1 MSLDTLCLRLCMY
14 DSGTADLQCRQT
26 SVFYFSYSAQEIAL
40 PLGNGGGFCI
50 FFPLQVKQSYFSPKS
65 DKRGWWRWLK
75 GTFFLFFSFF
85 FCWHFKRWAVFSAVL
100 HTSECPLFERY
111 LISWFYCILKYSVCS
126 WWFPEALPIL
136 LTSLVRNAG
145 VKETENSLLSELN
158 ESGEAFGRILLLT
171 S

>member
-50 FFPLQVKQSYFSPKS
+50 FFPLQVKQSYFFSKS
-65 DKRGWWRWLK
+65 DKRGWRGWLK
-75 GTFFLFFSFF
+75 GTFFFFFLSFF
-85 FCWHFKRWAVFSAVL
+85 VDILRDELFLVL
-100 HTSECPLFERY
+100 FYTLQNVLCLKD

-136 LTSLVRNAG
+136 LTSLVRKAG